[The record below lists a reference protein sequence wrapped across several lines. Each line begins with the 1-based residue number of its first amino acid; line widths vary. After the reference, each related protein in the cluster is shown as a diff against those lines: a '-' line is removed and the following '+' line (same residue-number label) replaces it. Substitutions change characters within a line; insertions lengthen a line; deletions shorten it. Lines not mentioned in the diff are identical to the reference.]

1 MDVPVASN
9 SLCILEENV
18 FTTGFIFLVRNGSP
32 FLNRLNV
39 LTRLSMEG
47 GLLGRYWTNLLWVKY
62 LRDKMRVG
70 DGEEDMYFVF
80 SLPHFRPAFCVLG
93 FGYLL
98 SSIVFLAEVL
108 VKRIAK

>member
-1 MDVPVASN
+1 
-9 SLCILEENV
+9 
-18 FTTGFIFLVRNGSP
+18 
-32 FLNRLNV
+32 
-39 LTRLSMEG
+39 
-47 GLLGRYWTNLLWVKY
+47 
-62 LRDKMRVG
+62 MRVG

-108 VKRIAK
+108 VKRIAKWGNCEVDWGSKGTEIWTENIDSPDMVQHSETNFCDSNYADMKDRIILIRRIKYT